1 MRILFMGTPEFA
13 RVSLERLISEKFNI
27 CGVVTQSDKPKGRGH
42 KLQPTPVKELAILR
56 DIRIFQPETLKDNA
70 FAETLTAL
78 NPDMIV
84 VVAYGKILPKYILD
98 YPKFGCINVHASLL
112 PKYRGAAPIHRCII
126 DGETQTGIT
135 TMHMAEGLDTGDM
148 ILKRA
153 VEIGADMMVGE
164 LHDELATLGGDVL
177 IETIAKIADGTAPRA
192 PQDDAQSSYAHMLDR
207 DTGRIDWTKSAQE
220 IYNLIRGTNPYPGAF
235 TGYNGEKLKIFN
247 AIVEKNTA
255 IGGKPGEI
263 IDIADGKIAVA
274 TGDGTIVA
282 ITEVQPLGKKKM
294 TVKDYL
300 NGHKIEVGTVL
311 G

>member
-1 MRILFMGTPEFA
+1 MGTPEFA
-13 RVSLERLISEKFNI
+13 RVSLERLITEKFNI
-27 CGVVTQSDKPKGRGH
+27 CGVVTQPDKQKGRGH
-42 KLQPTPVKELAILR
+42 KLQPPPVKEFAVSH
-56 DIRIFQPETLKDNA
+56 DIFVFQPKTLKDNA
-70 FAETLTAL
+70 FAETLTEL
-78 NPDMIV
+78 NPNMIV

-135 TMHMAEGLDTGDM
+135 TIYMADGIDTGDM
-148 ILKRA
+148 ILKRE
-153 VEIGADMMVGE
+153 VEIGADMTVGE
-164 LHDELATLGGDVL
+164 LHDELATLGGDIL
-177 IETIAKIADGTAPRA
+177 IETIAKIADGTAPRE

-207 DTGRIDWTKSAQE
+207 DTGRIDWTKSAHE

-247 AIVEKNTA
+247 ASVEKPAA

-263 IDIADGKIAVA
+263 IGITDGKISVA
-274 TGDGTIVA
+274 AGDKSVIS